1 MSMKAS
7 RCDASINSK
16 KESQK
21 CNGQSESPTQ
31 VSDVIF
37 ELDPPP
43 LPRAISLAYHI
54 TIVLAELATRQ
65 KHQSSTHHILLGMK
79 RLVDYVLSSQIEST
93 ETAVDGLMCLAAPMT
108 SCMHQTD
115 NEYIVDDTCDAIA
128 NLAMKLGV
136 AFQPFAD
143 RVLVALLDMATV
155 PKKDVCDA
163 GMMCRSTTRCVDA
176 LTTYTRYS
184 VETLCDYYNKSR
196 ASRRRGAKRDLSDLE
211 PYFFLLKGVLH
222 RALHDESLT
231 VRVQSREVFV
241 LFCDLWSDRLTEL
254 IYLPSPTIRAVIYN
268 QHADSKI
275 GLALKA
281 KFVKTPPKPTSRRP
295 LPSADYLL
303 DVHLSFLL
311 QFIVLLCTIVMHVYT
326 SIGNVRRRGVFSSSV
341 HAWNP
346 DLQSLATKPQV
357 MTSVGP

>member
-1 MSMKAS
+1 
-7 RCDASINSK
+7 
-16 KESQK
+16 
-21 CNGQSESPTQ
+21 
-31 VSDVIF
+31 
-37 ELDPPP
+37 
-43 LPRAISLAYHI
+43 
-54 TIVLAELATRQ
+54 
-65 KHQSSTHHILLGMK
+65 MK

-163 GMMCRSTTRCVDA
+163 GMMCRSTTR
-176 LTTYTRYS
+176 
-184 VETLCDYYNKSR
+184 
-196 ASRRRGAKRDLSDLE
+196 
-211 PYFFLLKGVLH
+211 
-222 RALHDESLT
+222 
-231 VRVQSREVFV
+231 
-241 LFCDLWSDRLTEL
+241 SDRLTEL